1 MKKPVK
7 KLAQLAT
14 QYEAWALEESLP
26 LWWKANRLDNGAFYE
41 ALDFEG
47 RPVPEAW
54 SRVRVQARQVYA
66 LALGWKLGFRKKSLP
81 DKLERSIVRFF
92 DTCIGPEGLPG
103 RIVNVES
110 GELVD
115 PRPELY
121 NTGFALM
128 ALAQSRKVLG
138 GRAVD
143 GRIGQLLDRIDEHL
157 AHATGDGYREFLPA
171 NTIRLQ
177 NPHMHFFE
185 SLLALYKATRN
196 PDVHERA
203 ELLLNF
209 IRDTFFEQRAG
220 VVQEKVNP
228 ALEMSASEYEPG
240 HSMEWV
246 WLLGWRSRLFDLP
259 LDPFAVRL
267 YTHYL
272 SAGFPEGETPMC
284 LTVDHRPVDPS
295 RRLWSQTEALKAHLA
310 IAELGPPELGPAAAQ
325 RAIECAKAIWKDW
338 LEPAAPGGWLDHF
351 DAEGNLVARDM
362 PASMCYHL
370 YVLVA
375 ELKRSSKKLR
385 KRHFD

>member
-1 MKKPVK
+1 VKKPVK
-7 KLAQLAT
+7 KLARLAE
-14 QYEAWALEESLP
+14 QYQAWALEESLP
-26 LWWKANRLDNGAFYE
+26 LWWKANRLANGAFYE

-47 RPVPEAW
+47 RPVPEPQA
-54 SRVRVQARQVYA
+54 RVRVQARQIYA

-81 DKLERSIVRFF
+81 AKLESSIERFF
-92 DTCIGPEGLPG
+92 DTCLGPEGLPG
-103 RIVNVES
+103 RIVNVEN

-143 GRIGQLLDRIDEHL
+143 GRIGRLLDRIDEHL
-157 AHATGDGYREFLPA
+157 AHCSGDGYREFLPS

-185 SLLALYKATRN
+185 SLLVLYKATKSSKVQ
-196 PDVHERA
+196 DRA
-203 ELLLNF
+203 EVLLNF
-209 IRDTFFEQRAG
+209 IHDTFFDQRAG

-228 ALEMSASEYEPG
+228 NLEMAVSEYEPG

-246 WLLGWRSRLFDLP
+246 WLLGWRSRLFDVP

-267 YTHYL
+267 YTHYV
-272 SAGFPEGETPMC
+272 SAGLPEGEAPMC
-284 LTVDHRPVDPS
+284 LTVDQQPVDPS

-310 IAELGPPELGPAAAQ
+310 IAELGPANLAPSAAQ
-325 RAIECAKAIWKDW
+325 RAIECAKAIREDW
-338 LEPAAPGGWLDHF
+338 LEPTVAGGWLDHF
-351 DAEGNLVARDM
+351 DADGNLIAKDM
-362 PASMCYHL
+362 PASMCYHM

-375 ELKRSSKKLR
+375 ELKRSAKKLR
-385 KRHFD
+385 KRQFD